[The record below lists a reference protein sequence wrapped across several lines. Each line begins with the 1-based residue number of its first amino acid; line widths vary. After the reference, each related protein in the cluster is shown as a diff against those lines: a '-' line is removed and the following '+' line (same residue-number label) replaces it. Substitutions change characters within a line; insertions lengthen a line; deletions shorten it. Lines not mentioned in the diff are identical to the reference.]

1 MRIKR
6 NDFEHIEQVKLFN
19 WAKEKES
26 LHLHLSLMFAI
37 PNGGKRHI
45 GTATKLKAEGVK
57 SGVPDVFL
65 AVPKNGKSGLFLEMK
80 YGKNK
85 LSTNQR
91 WWIDSLRVEGYE
103 TAVCYGFEEAR
114 DKIISYL
121 ELETR

>member
-91 WWIDSLRVEGYE
+91 WWVDSLRVEGYE

>member
-1 MRIKR
+1 MRLKR
-6 NDFEHIEQVKLFN
+6 KDCEHYEQVKLFN

-65 AVPKNGKSGLFLEMK
+65 AVPKNGKSGLFIEMK

-85 LSTNQR
+85 PSANQK

-114 DKIISYL
+114 DAIIKYL

>member
-1 MRIKR
+1 MRLKR
-6 NDFEHIEQVKLFN
+6 KDHEHEEQCKLFA

-26 LHLHLSLMFAI
+26 MHLHLGLMFAI
-37 PNGGKRHI
+37 PNGGHRHK
-45 GTATKLKAEGVK
+45 GVAVKLKNEGVK

-85 LSTNQR
+85 PSVNQK
-91 WWIDSLRVEGYE
+91 WWLESLRAEGYE
-103 TAVCYGFEEAR
+103 TAVCYGFEQAR

>member
-1 MRIKR
+1 MRLKR
-6 NDFEHIEQVKLFN
+6 KDYEHYEQVKLFN

-45 GTATKLKAEGVK
+45 GTALKLKNEGVK

-65 AVPKNGKSGLFLEMK
+65 AVPKNGKSGLFIEMK

-85 LSTNQR
+85 PSANQK

-103 TAVCYGFEEAR
+103 TVVCYGFEEAR
-114 DKIISYL
+114 DAIIKYL

>member
-1 MRIKR
+1 MSKR
-6 NDFEHIEQVKLFN
+6 SEHTEQVALFD
-19 WAKEKES
+19 WAKKMEP

-45 GTATKLKAEGVK
+45 GTALKLKNEGVK

-65 AVPKNGKSGLFLEMK
+65 AVPKNGKSGLFIEMK

-85 LSTNQR
+85 PSANQK

-103 TAVCYGFEEAR
+103 TVVCYGFEEAR
-114 DKIISYL
+114 DAIIKYL